1 MSIKKLDT
9 LTENA
14 LQYKKDPNEDLL
26 RSILDDSYKLIY
38 KVAYKYNI
46 QDHDIDDLVQIG
58 FLTVLHCIDLYD
70 STKDVK
76 FATYLYTAIENKY
89 QRIYNYYNRKK
100 RTADIIS
107 LDTPVNRPGQK
118 TTFIADVV
126 PSDESIEEIV
136 EEKFNR
142 KTLEIAINNYIDK
155 YPKRKHILEQLLHEV
170 NLSEVARNVG
180 VSRQRVSQIYNEFV
194 EYAKNEYF
202 E

>member
-9 LTENA
+9 LTENV

-26 RSILDDSYKLIY
+26 KFILDDSYKLIN

-89 QRIYNYYNRKK
+89 QRIYNNYNRKK

-136 EEKFNR
+136 EE
-142 KTLEIAINNYIDK
+142 
-155 YPKRKHILEQLLHEV
+155 
-170 NLSEVARNVG
+170 
-180 VSRQRVSQIYNEFV
+180 
-194 EYAKNEYF
+194 
-202 E
+202 

>member
-9 LTENA
+9 LTENV

-26 RSILDDSYKLIY
+26 KSILDDSYKLIY

-70 STKDVK
+70 PTEDVK
-76 FATYLYTAIENKY
+76 FATYLYTAIENRY
-89 QRIYNYYNRKK
+89 QRTYNYYNRKK

-107 LDTPVNRPGQK
+107 LDTPVNCPGQK

-180 VSRQRVSQIYNEFV
+180 VSRQRVSQVYNEFV